1 MSIFTL
7 RVTTGQE
14 RMAADVLANK
24 AKKMISK
31 VGAIAVFEGL
41 RGYLMLECDEY
52 ATAKNLST
60 DVKYVKGVLR
70 STASI
75 DEIAK
80 FLNPE
85 VKPIEINKG
94 DTVEI
99 IAGAYKGE
107 MAKIIRVNAPKEE
120 IVVELTGIAMRIPIK
135 MSMNSIRVLQKSTEG
150 EPQ

>member
-1 MSIFTL
+1 MAIYTL

-24 AKKMISK
+24 AKNMGAN

-41 RGYLMLECDEY
+41 RGYIMMECDEY
-52 ATAKNLST
+52 ITAKNVST
-60 DVKYVKGVLR
+60 DIKYVKGVLR
-70 STASI
+70 SATNINELS
-75 DEIAK
+75 K

-85 VKPIEINKG
+85 VKPTVINKG

-99 IAGAYKGE
+99 ISGAYKGE
-107 MAKIIRVNAPKEE
+107 MANVIRVNAAKEE

-135 MSMNSIRVLQKSTEG
+135 MGMNAVRVLQKSEG
-150 EPQ
+150 ETQ

>member
-1 MSIFTL
+1 MAIFTL

-24 AKKMISK
+24 ARKTTSK

-41 RGYLMLECDEY
+41 RGYLMLECEDY
-52 ATAKNLST
+52 TTAKNLST
-60 DVKYVKGVLR
+60 DVKYVKGVLK
-70 STASI
+70 STATI
-75 DEIAK
+75 DELSK

-85 VKPIEINKG
+85 VKPVEINKG

-99 IAGAYKGE
+99 ISGAYKGE
-107 MAKIIRVNAPKEE
+107 MAKVIRVNAPKEE

-135 MSMNSIRVLQKSTEG
+135 MGMNAVRVLQKSTEG
-150 EPQ
+150 EAQ

>member
-1 MSIFTL
+1 MAIYTL

-24 AKKMISK
+24 AKNMGAN

-41 RGYLMLECDEY
+41 RGYIMMECDEY
-52 ATAKNLST
+52 ITAKNVST
-60 DVKYVKGVLR
+60 DIKYVKGVLR
-70 STASI
+70 SATNVNELS
-75 DEIAK
+75 K

-85 VKPIEINKG
+85 VKPTVINKG

-99 IAGAYKGE
+99 ISGAYKGE
-107 MAKIIRVNAPKEE
+107 MANVIRVNAAKEE

-135 MSMNSIRVLQKSTEG
+135 MGMNAVRVLQKSEG
-150 EPQ
+150 ETQ